1 MADRQGTA
9 LVAGGTALIACT
21 YGLARYG
28 YGLFLPTFRAD
39 FALSSTLSGL
49 LATGAFGSYC
59 AAALLSHRLVGS
71 GRSRSAA
78 ALAGTLA
85 AGGCIA
91 VAAAPSAAVLG
102 IAVLVAGSGAGL
114 ASPALVDLVDRAV
127 PSAGRPRAQTVV
139 NAGTGVGVLLAGP
152 LALALTGHW
161 RVAWLCFAALTVLA
175 TVATVRASVTPTDGA
190 PGTLDGVAPA
200 APWRRLCAA
209 TVAAALAGIG
219 SAAVWT
225 FGRDLVVT
233 AGGLGPLA
241 STVFWIVLGTAGAA
255 GALAGDAVRRWG
267 VPRTWTAL
275 ALTLAGATAGLALA
289 PGTQIVVFACA
300 AAFGGSY
307 VALSGVLIAWGTQL
321 HPDSPGSANAILFL
335 TLAAGQAL
343 GALLLGT
350 LTDATSP
357 LTAFTAAAAL
367 ATASCLP
374 FTSNR
379 STPQGN
385 AEHPT
390 AAGDGHATSPAR

>member
-1 MADRQGTA
+1 MADRRGIT

-59 AAALLSHRLVGS
+59 AAALLSRRLVGS
-71 GRSRSAA
+71 GRSRAAA

-85 AGGCIA
+85 AGGCVA

-114 ASPALVDLVDRAV
+114 ASPALVALVDRAV
-127 PSAGRPRAQTVV
+127 PAADRPRAQTVV
-139 NAGTGVGVLLAGP
+139 NAGTGLGVLLAGP

-161 RVAWLCFAALTVLA
+161 RVAWLCFAVLTVLA
-175 TVATVRASVTPTDGA
+175 TVATVRAAAPPVNGA
-190 PGTLDGVAPA
+190 RAMPDDVVPS
-200 APWRRLCAA
+200 APWRRLRPAI
-209 TVAAALAGIG
+209 VAALLAGTG

-225 FGRDLVVT
+225 FGRDLVIT
-233 AGGLGPLA
+233 AGGLGGLGALA
-241 STVFWIVLGTAGAA
+241 STAFWIVLGAA
-255 GALAGDAVRRWG
+255 GVTGAVAGDAVRRWG
-267 VPRTWTAL
+267 VPRTWTAF
-275 ALTLAGATAGLALA
+275 AVTLAVATGGLALA
-289 PGTQIVVFACA
+289 PGVPVVAFACA

-321 HPDSPGSANAILFL
+321 LPDSPGSANAILFL

-343 GALLLGT
+343 GALLLGS
-350 LTDATSP
+350 LTDASSS
-357 LTAFTAAAAL
+357 LTAFIAAAVL

-374 FTSNR
+374 LTRSR
-379 STPQGN
+379 STPPGK
-385 AEHPT
+385 AEHTLADHGTP
-390 AAGDGHATSPAR
+390 PAQ